1 MHSSIALQLSADE
14 ILLLTEQVP
23 NEVCNG
29 FCIENFEEQIGCPQ
43 SEFKALALALKS
55 DIQPQH
61 CSITKIEAQLFRNAL
76 RATLRELGE
85 EEFFTRT
92 GFDFEVGILLL
103 KKLDDFWVA
112 PSSPHLP
119 NLEM

>member
-1 MHSSIALQLSADE
+1 MHSGAALQLSSDE
-14 ILLLTEQVP
+14 MLLLADQVP

-43 SEFKALALALKS
+43 SEFKTLALELIS
-55 DIQPQH
+55 HLQPQH
-61 CSITKIEAQLFRNAL
+61 CSITPIEAQLLCSAL

-92 GFDFEVGILLL
+92 GFAFEAGALLL
-103 KKLDDFWVA
+103 KKLDDFL
-112 PSSPHLP
+112 SQ
-119 NLEM
+119 